1 MGWWVVQT
9 TSATMQST
17 GLSQNKNAP
26 LKLHPKN
33 HTFGPCRSARSQW
46 CRWMWWARDPTSP
59 WRRLSIHG
67 VPFGCCGWSRCV
79 LSVNQLIWQM
89 YFFIVHYIDIYICSL
104 LYDRYRMTYE
114 VYYLYSI
121 SMCLKHLKTILAG
134 LLTVSI
140 SCAIGMIWC
149 LCPSQTLALEST
161 FNFLWICVDAI
172 GSMLRT
178 RVSSIDIWCKN
189 FKISSTY

>member
-59 WRRLSIHG
+59 WRRLSIH
-67 VPFGCCGWSRCV
+67 
-79 LSVNQLIWQM
+79 SVFLWLLWMESLCIISQPVDMANVFLLCI
-89 YFFIVHYIDIYICSL
+89 IYICSL